1 MEAFMVY
8 ILMFSIEIQIMNI
21 SALGLPKV
29 LVLGIVSTTSMR
41 RIQTLAHVLGNRK
54 YYVYDKDPDIGIIR
68 PQEGIVRPNEL
79 CIRCLIGLF

>member
-1 MEAFMVY
+1 MVY

-41 RIQTLAHVLGNRK
+41 RIQTLELFDLRKVL
-54 YYVYDKDPDIGIIR
+54 YAQTSCVFA
-68 PQEGIVRPNEL
+68 V
-79 CIRCLIGLF
+79 